1 MAGSYVDFIESLIY
15 GAELAPNPNHEDWLA
30 ANPAP
35 GGLEWLE
42 HHVDR
47 MLATFEQWLVDEELP
62 PLTSWD
68 GVRRA
73 PWDPALD
80 LALPATLDGSFT
92 GVSTLA
98 DLGVALRDRLTTVS
112 SVASELAA
120 LLKAPFSYRYWA
132 YLSWA
137 RDLRDRFQ
145 GRTVFPRGVLYDR
158 DGTILSAA
166 PFCDVF
172 NDLHRNWHV
181 NPSASSTVTPEL
193 ESTAGQRTGR
203 GVPGLT
209 SNEEFLQF
217 HRDHLELFHRW
228 LARTEQ
234 PPLRPQDMGR
244 AGGWPPTG
252 PPAVVNPP
260 SPWTYDEASMAASDL
275 PDVDDVDEVGAIEFG
290 YHVSGHVSNTD
301 IGPLSHNNYV
311 PRFHNWHGWIDS
323 QWWWREPRFAES
335 DPVTGERTRIFE
347 PVLQDST
354 DFPEPYAISIVRD
367 LAATE
372 DAISPPGAV
381 GGIDL
386 ASGDGT
392 LRVKMYVRDPLGRS
406 LRLRLTAEVL
416 DATGAVVAGAGTT
429 IDRDIG
435 PSGDHSLDAEFTE
448 DLALTGAFASDD
460 PARANAAVGFV
471 NAGIRVT
478 GQLWVPDGAAPDDPT
493 ASPDAGFVHEDS
505 FTVDLVREKLGPEVL
520 VYQDLASFSDDQVSS
535 AMDGGVAAFDDAFF
549 VVAQDRATSP
559 VPLPAWP
566 VDVADEVKGLILP
579 RTACAGIFDDEAH
592 APEVVLWQELVDAPF
607 TDVTVRLQ
615 EAPAQEDASLSDRLP
630 QRFTWRY
637 AIDFGENN
645 DAFDGLGTGDQRL
658 ARLRVTVRDRA
669 GNASTVETPVRLF
682 VGANPFMRDGTVPW
696 LSVDT
701 RSFAVR
707 QGETRLGETI
717 AAGQPLQF
725 LAAVLGRL
733 NAGTTGVETFD
744 TLATEGPEAAL
755 EYASEIEDFESGTS
769 EAVYNFALAKVRL
782 QGAAGAEQVRAFF
795 RLFRYAEP
803 SLVFSETSGYRFFA
817 DGGGRAIPLPGFESE
832 SAGSPLRS
840 IPFFAAERVDPAADS
855 LETQEDGV
863 NVHTFPP
870 GPTEER
876 VWYFGAWLDFNDP
889 NVRLP
894 GTYQAAAPNGP
905 YGVGALEPLETL
917 MRDFHQCMVVEIR
930 YDGDPTQPGA
940 SPSASDN
947 LAQRNLSILS
957 SANPGDEWT
966 RTVEQ
971 AFELDLT
978 RPRAEDDDV
987 DVVLHEGAGGE
998 GHGCAN
1004 CGHDEVD
1011 DDSLCAR
1018 CGGAGAARPLR
1029 HGDPLGFVSSFRFAR
1044 LVDEEALSLA
1054 MRTPHDGDHGQGEEH
1069 DHEHGHGHEHGQARG
1084 ALAAHPHAALIPR
1097 FRAQAA
1103 RNVRRA
1109 FPFVFHPARWTQTA
1123 ELLDELMIDW
1133 GNMPESAEAELFL
1146 PDVAPEDVVSLR
1158 NLRHAPATVRPQG
1171 GATLRLRVGGVT
1183 FVPLPPV
1190 RGDRLAGALRIR
1202 LPEGVKAPSRYVADV
1217 THLRAG
1223 AVVRNGGFRVEIDV
1237 AHAPELVRR
1246 AATGVLKLHGQLAA
1260 TPAGDRWRPVLERR
1274 LETER
1279 LRARGLAEDAGVEW
1293 VDPTVWTD
1301 ENGVEHPVRGRRIRV
1316 VLERIDVV
1324 DDSDPKLKGK
1334 GELDFE
1340 VLVRTDDNG
1349 GREERTRL
1357 PARGHFSIASGE
1369 TLEIGEPV
1377 FEGFVEDDLAVRIL
1391 AMERDTFDHDD
1402 NLGSYVR
1409 TFACGVDEWIGVYGP
1424 GDEAVDPEDVGAWR
1438 VHYRIERA

>member
-1 MAGSYVDFIESLIY
+1 MAGSYVDFVESLIY
-15 GAELAPNPNHEDWLA
+15 GTGLAPDPNHEDWLA

-35 GGLEWLE
+35 DGLEWLE

-47 MLATFEQWLVDEELP
+47 MLPAFEQWLVDEGLP

-80 LALPATLDGSFT
+80 LALPASLDGTFT
-92 GVSTLA
+92 GVATLA
-98 DLGVALRDRLTTVS
+98 DLGAALRDRLTSVS
-112 SVASELAA
+112 AVASELAA

-137 RDLRDRFQ
+137 RDMRHRFQ
-145 GRTVFPRGVLYDR
+145 GVTVFPRGVLYDR

-166 PFCDVF
+166 PFADVF

-181 NPSASSTVTPEL
+181 NPSASMSVTPEL

-228 LARTEQ
+228 LDRTEQ
-234 PPLRPQDMGR
+234 PLLRPQDFGR

-275 PDVDDVDEVGAIEFG
+275 SNETDVDSVGAIEFG
-290 YHVSGHVSNTD
+290 YHVSGHVTNTD
-301 IGPLSHNNYV
+301 IGPLSHNNYT

-335 DPVTGERTRIFE
+335 DPVSGERTRTFA

-367 LAATE
+367 LAAAE
-372 DAISPPGAV
+372 DTISPADAV
-381 GGIDL
+381 GGLDL
-386 ASGDGT
+386 TSGDGS
-392 LRVKMYVRDPLGRS
+392 LRVKLYVRDPLGRP
-406 LRLRLTAEVL
+406 LRLRLTADVL
-416 DATGAVVAGAGTT
+416 DAAGAVVPGAGVT

-435 PSGDHSLDAEFTE
+435 PGGDHSLDSEFTE

-460 PARANAAVGFV
+460 PARANAAAGFV
-471 NAGIRVT
+471 NARIRVT
-478 GQLWVPDGAAPDDPT
+478 GLLWVPDGAAPDDPA

-520 VYQDLASFSDDQVSS
+520 VYQDLASFSDDQVNS

-549 VVAQDRATSP
+549 LVAQDRATLP
-559 VPLPAWP
+559 VPAPTWP

-579 RTACAGIFDDEAH
+579 RTACAGLFDDEAH

-607 TDVTVRLQ
+607 TEVTVRLQ
-615 EAPAQEDASLSDRLP
+615 GPAAKEDATLSDGLP
-630 QRFTWRY
+630 QRLTWRY
-637 AIDFGENN
+637 AIDFGAGN
-645 DAFDGLGTGDQRL
+645 DAFDGLGAGDQRF
-658 ARLRVTVRDRA
+658 ARLRVTVTDRA
-669 GNASTVETPVRLF
+669 GNATTVETPVKLF
-682 VGANPFMRDGTVPW
+682 VGANPYMLDGTVPW

-707 QGETRLGETI
+707 EGEARLGETI

-725 LAAVLGRL
+725 LEAVLDGL
-733 NAGTTGVETFD
+733 NAGTTGAETFE
-744 TLATEGPEAAL
+744 TLAAEGPEAAL

-782 QGAAGAEQVRAFF
+782 RGAAGAEQVRAFF

-803 SLVFSETSGYRFFA
+803 SLLFSETSGYRFYE
-817 DGGGRAIPLPGFESE
+817 DGAGGAIALPGYESE

-840 IPFFAAERVDPAADS
+840 MPFFAGERVDPGVDS
-855 LETQEDGV
+855 LETQDDPL

-870 GPTEER
+870 GPTDER
-876 VWYFGAWLDFNDP
+876 VWYFGAWLDFNDSS
-889 NVRLP
+889 VRLP
-894 GTYQAAAPNGP
+894 GTYQAGTPNGP
-905 YGVGALEPLETL
+905 YGIGALEPLETL

-930 YDGDPTQPGA
+930 YDGDPTDPGA

-971 AFELDLT
+971 GFELDLS
-978 RPRAEDDDV
+978 RPPRPDVDV
-987 DVVLHEGAGGE
+987 DVVLHEGMGGHDE
-998 GHGCAN
+998 CAN
-1004 CGHDEVD
+1004 CGHGDVD
-1011 DDSLCAR
+1011 DDFLCAR
-1018 CGGAGAARPLR
+1018 CGGAGAVRPLG

-1054 MRTPHDGDHGQGEEH
+1054 MRTPHEGGDGGGH
-1069 DHEHGHGHEHGQARG
+1069 DHGHGHDDGHEDRHGH
-1084 ALAAHPHAALIPR
+1084 AASPHPHAALVPQ
-1097 FRAQAA
+1097 FRPQAA

-1123 ELLDELMIDW
+1123 ELVDELMIDW
-1133 GNMPESAEAELFL
+1133 GNMPENAEAELFL
-1146 PDVAPEDVVSLR
+1146 PGVAPEDVVSLR
-1158 NLRHAPATVRPQG
+1158 NLRHAPPTVLAEG
-1171 GATLRLRVGGVT
+1171 GAILRLQVGGVT

-1190 RGDRLAGALRIR
+1190 QGDRLAGALRIR
-1202 LPEGVKAPSRYVADV
+1202 LPAGVKAPSRYVADV

-1237 AHAPELVRR
+1237 AHAPELVRK
-1246 AATGVLKLHGQLAA
+1246 ASTQVVKLHGQLAA
-1260 TPAGDRWRPVLERR
+1260 APAGDRWRPVLERR
-1274 LETER
+1274 LGTER

-1301 ENGVEHPVRGRRIRV
+1301 ENGVEHPVRGRRIRI
-1316 VLERIDVV
+1316 VLERILIV
-1324 DDSDPKLKGK
+1324 DDNDPKLKGK

-1340 VLVRTDDNG
+1340 VLVRTEDNG

-1357 PARGHFSIASGE
+1357 PAQGHYSIASGE
-1369 TLEIGEPV
+1369 LLEVGETV
-1377 FEGFVEDDLAVRIL
+1377 FEGFVEDDLAVLVL

-1409 TFACGVDEWIGVYGP
+1409 TFACSADDWIGAYGP
-1424 GDEAVDPEDVGAWR
+1424 GDERIDPEDVGHWR
-1438 VHYRIERA
+1438 VYYRIERA

>member
-1 MAGSYVDFIESLIY
+1 MAGSYVDFVESLVY
-15 GAELAPNPNHEDWLA
+15 GTGLAPDPNHEDWLA

-35 GGLEWLE
+35 DGLQWLE

-47 MLATFEQWLVDEELP
+47 MLPALEQWLVDEGLP

-92 GVSTLA
+92 GVATLA
-98 DLGVALRDRLTTVS
+98 DLGAALRDRLTTVS
-112 SVASELAA
+112 AVASELAS

-145 GRTVFPRGVLYDR
+145 GVTVFPRGVLYDR

-181 NPSASSTVTPEL
+181 NPSASMSVTPEL

-217 HRDHLELFHRW
+217 HRDHLALFHRW

-234 PPLRPQDMGR
+234 PLLRPQDMGR

-275 PDVDDVDEVGAIEFG
+275 PDETDVDDVGAIEFG
-290 YHVSGHVSNTD
+290 YHVSGHVTNTD
-301 IGPLSHNNYV
+301 IGPLSHNNYT

-335 DPVTGERTRIFE
+335 DPVTGERTRIFR

-354 DFPEPYAISIVRD
+354 DFPEPFAISIVRD
-367 LAATE
+367 LAAAE
-372 DAISPPGAV
+372 DEISPADAV

-386 ASGDGT
+386 ATGDGS
-392 LRVKMYVRDPLGRS
+392 LRVKLYVRDPLGRA
-406 LRLRLTAEVL
+406 LRLRLTADVL
-416 DATGAVVAGAGTT
+416 DAAGAVVPGAGVTV
-429 IDRDIG
+429 DRDIG
-435 PSGDHSLDAEFTE
+435 PGGDHSLDAEFTE
-448 DLALTGAFASDD
+448 DLALTGAFVSDD

-471 NAGIRVT
+471 NARIRVT
-478 GQLWVPDGAAPDDPT
+478 GILWVPDAAAPDDPA

-520 VYQDLASFSDDQVSS
+520 VYQDIASFSDDQVTS

-559 VPLPAWP
+559 VPAPTWP
-566 VDVADEVKGLILP
+566 VDVADEVKGLVLP
-579 RTACAGIFDDEAH
+579 RTASAGLFDDEAH

-607 TDVTVRLQ
+607 TEVTVRLQ
-615 EAPAQEDASLSDRLP
+615 GPPAKEDATLSEGLP

-637 AIDFGENN
+637 AIDFGDGN
-645 DAFDGLGTGDQRL
+645 DAFDGLGPGDQRL
-658 ARLRVTVRDRA
+658 ARLRVTVTDRA
-669 GNASTVETPVRLF
+669 GNASTVETPVKLF
-682 VGANPFMRDGTVPW
+682 VGANPYMRDGTVPW

-701 RSFAVR
+701 RSFAIR
-707 QGETRLGETI
+707 EGETRLGETI
-717 AAGQPLQF
+717 SAGQPLQF
-725 LAAVLGRL
+725 LEAVLDGL
-733 NAGTTGVETFD
+733 NAGTTGAETFD
-744 TLATEGPEAAL
+744 TLAAEGPEAAL
-755 EYASEIEDFESGTS
+755 EYASEIEDFEDGTS
-769 EAVYNFALAKVRL
+769 QAVYNFALAKVRL
-782 QGAAGAEQVRAFF
+782 QGAAGAEGVRAFF

-803 SLVFSETSGYRFFA
+803 SLLFSEASGYRFFA
-817 DGGGRAIPLPGFESE
+817 DGAGRAVPLPGFESE

-840 IPFFAAERVDPAADS
+840 MPFFASERVDPAADS
-855 LETQEDGV
+855 LETQEDPL

-870 GPTEER
+870 GPTDER

-889 NVRLP
+889 SVRLP
-894 GTYQAAAPNGP
+894 GAFQGGTPNGP
-905 YGVGALEPLETL
+905 YAAPLLEPLETL

-930 YDGDPTQPGA
+930 YDEDPTDPGA

-947 LAQRNLSILS
+947 LAQRNLAILS

-971 AFELDLT
+971 AFELDLS
-978 RPRAEDDDV
+978 RPPAPDDDV
-987 DVVLHEGAGGE
+987 DVVLDEGPGGHDE
-998 GHGCAN
+998 CAN
-1004 CGHDEVD
+1004 CGHDAVD
-1011 DDSLCAR
+1011 DDFLCTR
-1018 CGGAGAARPLR
+1018 CGSAGVARPLR

-1054 MRTPHDGDHGQGEEH
+1054 MRTPHDE
-1069 DHEHGHGHEHGQARG
+1069 GHEHGEDHEHDHDHGHDHGDGPAHG
-1084 ALAAHPHAALIPR
+1084 AVSHPHAALVPQ
-1097 FRAQAA
+1097 FRPQAA

-1109 FPFVFHPARWTQTA
+1109 FPFVFHPSRWTQTA
-1123 ELLDELMIDW
+1123 ELLDELMLDW
-1133 GNMPESAEAELFL
+1133 GNMPEGAEAELFL
-1146 PDVAPEDVVSLR
+1146 PDVAPEDVVNLR
-1158 NLRHAPATVRPQG
+1158 NLRHAPATVLPQG

-1190 RGDRLAGALRIR
+1190 RGNRLAGALRIR

-1246 AATGVLKLHGQLAA
+1246 AATQVVKLHGQLAA
-1260 TPAGDRWRPVLERR
+1260 APAGDRWRPVLERR
-1274 LETER
+1274 LRTER

-1301 ENGVEHPVRGRRIRV
+1301 ENGVEHPVSGRRIRV
-1316 VLERIDVV
+1316 VLERILVV
-1324 DDSDPKLKGK
+1324 DDSDPKLKGA
-1334 GELDFE
+1334 GEIDFD

-1349 GREERTRL
+1349 GREEHTRL
-1357 PARGHFSIASGE
+1357 PAHGHFTIGSGE
-1369 TLEIGEPV
+1369 SLEIGEAI
-1377 FEGFVEDDLAVRIL
+1377 FEGFVEDDLAVGIR
-1391 AMERDTFDHDD
+1391 AMERDTFDPDD

-1409 TFACGVDEWIGVYGP
+1409 TFSCAVDDWIGAYGP
-1424 GDEAVDPEDVGAWR
+1424 GDERIDPEDVGHWQ
-1438 VHYRIERA
+1438 VFYRIERA